1 MTTNNGIDVD
11 EKRLA
16 LARLEALP
24 PNIGIAVG
32 SEGNFTKAQ
41 LLQHIEDEDDIGKKF
56 VNIELEF
63 LRALKEGALFEQ

>member
-1 MTTNNGIDVD
+1 MTTGSKIDTD
-11 EKRLA
+11 EKKLA

-41 LLQHIEDEDDIGKKF
+41 LLQHIEDEDEIGKQF

-63 LRALKEGALFEQ
+63 LRALKEGSLFEQ